1 MPGTPP
7 ARGRRPPRPARLRC
21 PRRDAAVPSFRLR
34 FRKRFRVPGL
44 VSRVCRITPLH
55 AGSLTSRGT
64 ELYPGSRESPQP
76 GGGQTASP
84 RPLARPACRGLEV
97 NPSLDSSCLRGTLAV
112 SRPRWR
118 PTLATPP
125 ARRGVCHQLLQVN
138 SPGRQRAGP
147 PWQGGRLLPI
157 VLGRVWPPAC
167 WKRANTPKL
176 SLVSTYVTAA
186 YLVAQPKPEVPKHL
200 SLPGPGGPRRP
211 SEPRWGGSSKGRTA
225 QPGPREHGVCL

>member
-1 MPGTPP
+1 MSDHP
-7 ARGRRPPRPARLRC
+7 
-21 PRRDAAVPSFRLR
+21 
-34 FRKRFRVPGL
+34 
-44 VSRVCRITPLH
+44 
-55 AGSLTSRGT
+55 TSRGVSR
-64 ELYPGSRESPQP
+64 PGAQSFAQGAVRAHSQAGDRRRLP
-76 GGGQTASP
+76 
-84 RPLARPACRGLEV
+84 ARSRGLPAEGWKST
-97 NPSLDSSCLRGTLAV
+97 PPWTQAAV

-118 PTLATPP
+118 PTLASPP

-225 QPGPREHGVCL
+225 QPGPGEHGVCL

>member
-1 MPGTPP
+1 MR
-7 ARGRRPPRPARLRC
+7 AH
-21 PRRDAAVPSFRLR
+21 S
-34 FRKRFRVPGL
+34 
-44 VSRVCRITPLH
+44 
-55 AGSLTSRGT
+55 
-64 ELYPGSRESPQP
+64 Q
-76 GGGQTASP
+76 
-84 RPLARPACRGLEV
+84 ARPACRGLDV

-118 PTLATPP
+118 PTLASPP

-157 VLGRVWPPAC
+157 VLGRVWPSAC

-225 QPGPREHGVCL
+225 QPGPGEHGQHRGSMDPGTKKPSKGRQNLEVLCCGCYFSIN